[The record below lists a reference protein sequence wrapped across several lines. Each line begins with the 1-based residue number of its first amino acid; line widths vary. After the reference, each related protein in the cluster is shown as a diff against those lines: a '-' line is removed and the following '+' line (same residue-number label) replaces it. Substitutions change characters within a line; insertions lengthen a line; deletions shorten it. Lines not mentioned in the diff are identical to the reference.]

1 MKLNMYSDSG
11 HAWLKVSK
19 KMLIELGI
27 ANKIS
32 TYSYQ
37 RGSYAYLEEDC
48 DFPLF
53 AKAYKAINKT
63 LEVIEHHTDRQS
75 KIRNYDSYFFSDFLT
90 NHFSPFYNFSIITN
104 DSKDVKS

>member
-19 KMLIELGI
+19 RMLILLGI

-32 TYSYQ
+32 SYSYQ

-53 AKAYKAINKT
+53 AKALKAANET
-63 LEVIEHHTDRQS
+63 EGFCLELIEHHTDKS
-75 KIRNYDSYFFSDFLT
+75 KIRTYDSYYYFSL
-90 NHFSPFYNFSIITN
+90 
-104 DSKDVKS
+104 

>member
-1 MKLNMYSDSG
+1 MYSDSG

-32 TYSYQ
+32 SYSYQ

-53 AKAYKAINKT
+53 AKALKT
-63 LEVIEHHTDRQS
+63 ANETEGFCLELIEHHTDKPS
-75 KIRNYDSYFFSDFLT
+75 KIRNYDSYYYFSF
-90 NHFSPFYNFSIITN
+90 
-104 DSKDVKS
+104 

>member
-1 MKLNMYSDSG
+1 MSNTLRNLERDLLAKKYIMYSDAG

-19 KMLIELGI
+19 RMLILLGI

-53 AKAYKAINKT
+53 ANAYKAINKT
-63 LEVIEHHTDRQS
+63 LELIEHHTDKPS
-75 KIRNYDSYFFSDFLT
+75 KIRNYDSYYYFSL
-90 NHFSPFYNFSIITN
+90 
-104 DSKDVKS
+104 

>member
-1 MKLNMYSDSG
+1 MYSDAG

-37 RGSYAYLEEDC
+37 RKAYAYLEEDC
-48 DFPLF
+48 DFQVF
-53 AKAYKAINKT
+53 ANALKAINKT
-63 LEVIEHHTDRQS
+63 LELIEHHTDKPS
-75 KIRNYDSYFFSDFLT
+75 KIRNYDSYYYHKSSLFLT
-90 NHFSPFYNFSIITN
+90 DHFSPCYNS
-104 DSKDVKS
+104 